1 MQKLQ
6 PKLRFPEF
14 KEEWE
19 KDIIGNV
26 CDISSGG
33 TPSRSNNTFWD
44 GEIPWVSTS
53 LIDFN
58 IISSTDEYITELG
71 LKNSSAKLFPKG
83 TILMAMYGQGK
94 TRGKVSVLGI
104 EASTNQACGAI
115 IPKSEDLNYIYLFQN
130 LSKRYDEIRDLSN
143 QGGQENLSGGIIKS
157 LEITFPSLPEQT
169 KIASFLTTV
178 DEKINLLKKQLSLL
192 EQYKK
197 GVMQKIFSREIR
209 FKDEDGKEFPE
220 WEEKIL
226 SEIISN
232 FIVPMRDKP
241 KELDGGIPWCRIE
254 DFVGKYLEKS
264 KSNQG
269 VSVDTVKMMNLKI
282 FPINTLLVSCSA
294 NLGFCAIVKTPLI
307 TNQTFIGL
315 VPNMALIDVEFLYY
329 TMRLSARKL
338 NTLSSGTTISYLS
351 REQFEKFSISVPS
364 ILEQKKIAAFLSS
377 IDDKIEKNKEQIRK
391 TELWKKGLLQQM
403 FI

>member
-1 MQKLQ
+1 MEKLQ

-14 KEEWE
+14 EGDWHKNSFGSIGEIKMCKRILKEQTNDSGDIPFYKIGTFGSKPNAFIS
-19 KDIIGNV
+19 KDLFDSYRRKYSFPKVGEILISAAGTIGRKV
-26 CDISSGG
+26 VYDGK
-33 TPSRSNNTFWD
+33 PAYFQDSNIVWLSHNESILKNTFLSFIYSNIHWQT
-44 GEIPWVSTS
+44 ENTTIPR
-53 LIDFN
+53 LYNN
-58 IISSTDEYITELG
+58 IIREKEIV
-71 LKNSSAKLFPKG
+71 FP
-83 TILMAMYGQGK
+83 T
-94 TRGKVSVLGI
+94 
-104 EASTNQACGAI
+104 
-115 IPKSEDLNYIYLFQN
+115 
-130 LSKRYDEIRDLSN
+130 
-143 QGGQENLSGGIIKS
+143 
-157 LEITFPSLPEQT
+157 LPEQT

-178 DEKINLLKKQLSLL
+178 DEKIYGLKKQLSLL
-192 EQYKK
+192 ERYKK
-197 GVMQKIFSREIR
+197 GVMQKIFSQELR
-209 FKDEDGKEFPE
+209 FKDENDNGFPD

-226 SEIISN
+226 SEIISS

-241 KELDGGIPWCRIE
+241 KELDGEIPWCRIE

-315 VPNMALIDVEFLYY
+315 VPNMELIDVEFLYY

-351 REQFEKFSISVPS
+351 REQFEKFSISIPP
-364 ILEQKKIAAFLSS
+364 ILEQKKIAAFLTS
-377 IDDKIEKNKEQIRK
+377 IDEKIEKCQGQIQSMEK
-391 TELWKKGLLQQM
+391 WKKGLLQQM
-403 FI
+403 FV

>member
-1 MQKLQ
+1 MEKLQ
-6 PKLRFPEF
+6 PKLRFTEF
-14 KEEWE
+14 REELFKSHLGEIATFSKGKGISKNDITSNGKNECIRYGELYTTYGEVIHQIVSKTNVPKTSSVLSEFNDIIIPSSGETQLDIAKSSCVLKSDVILGGDLNIIKTKNNGVFFSYYLNSAKKEEIA
-19 KDIIGNV
+19 KMAQGNSV
-26 CDISSGG
+26 VHLYSHQLSSLV
-33 TPSRSNNTFWD
+33 
-44 GEIPWVSTS
+44 VS
-53 LIDFN
+53 
-58 IISSTDEYITELG
+58 
-71 LKNSSAKLFPKG
+71 
-83 TILMAMYGQGK
+83 
-94 TRGKVSVLGI
+94 
-104 EASTNQACGAI
+104 
-115 IPKSEDLNYIYLFQN
+115 
-130 LSKRYDEIRDLSN
+130 
-143 QGGQENLSGGIIKS
+143 
-157 LEITFPSLPEQT
+157 FPSLPEQT
-169 KIASFLTTV
+169 KIASFLSTV
-178 DEKINLLKKQLSLL
+178 DEKINLLKKQLTLL

-209 FKDEDGKEFPE
+209 FKDEEGNEFPE

-241 KELDGGIPWCRIE
+241 KELDGEIPWCRIE